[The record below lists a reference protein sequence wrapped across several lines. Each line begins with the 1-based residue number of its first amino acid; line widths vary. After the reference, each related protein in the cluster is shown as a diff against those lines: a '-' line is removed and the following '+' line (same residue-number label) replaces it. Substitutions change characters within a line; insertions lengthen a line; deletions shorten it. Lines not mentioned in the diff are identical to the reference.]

1 MWIMPNFRYKAVN
14 DQGRVFK
21 GVAIAV
27 DEDDVER
34 YLGNSGLSLI
44 HSKAVKESSL
54 TSLLG
59 SQIKTRTLVEFYHRF
74 AQTLE
79 IGLPMLSAL
88 EENANY
94 LPSKPM
100 RRIAAEIKM
109 AVEGGRTLL
118 EAMSMHP
125 KVFKKLD
132 LAIVGMGE
140 RSGVLPECL
149 KKMAAFLEWKEDIRS
164 HVKKATIYPTF
175 VIIAILAVI
184 GVWVGYV
191 LPQMVTVLSEMD
203 VAVPRATL
211 RVLEISGFVKT
222 YWVWLLGAVVTIPL
236 SLYAFQKTRSGGLLF
251 HRYILKMPLLGPILN
266 NIALARLSHN
276 FATMFGAGMAIQQ
289 IFRTLA
295 DHALG
300 NRYLENRLD
309 FAYREIENGETISAA
324 FETAGGFPTLL
335 LGAVR
340 NGEETGTLDNAFM
353 RLGDYFDKE
362 VKRTVQALLAAIEPM
377 AIICLGAVFG
387 LIVLSILLPLYD
399 VMGSMGKTY

>member
-1 MWIMPNFRYKAVN
+1 MPNFRYKAVN
-14 DQGRVFK
+14 DEGRVFK

-27 DEDDVER
+27 DEEDVER

-44 HSKAVKESSL
+44 HSKAIKESPL
-54 TSLLG
+54 ASLLG
-59 SQIKTRTLVEFYHRF
+59 SRINSRTLVEFYHRF

-79 IGLPMLSAL
+79 IGLPILSAL
-88 EENANY
+88 EENARY

-100 RRIAAEIKM
+100 RQIAAEIKM
-109 AVEGGRTLL
+109 AVEGGRTLH

-132 LAIVGMGE
+132 LAIVSMGE

-149 KKMAAFLEWKEDIRS
+149 KKMAAFLEWKDNLQS
-164 HVKKATIYPTF
+164 HVKKATIYPSF

-191 LPQMVTVLSEMD
+191 LPQMVTVLLEMD
-203 VAVPRATL
+203 VAIPRATL
-211 RVLEISGFVKT
+211 LVIDVSQFVTT
-222 YWVWLLGAVVTIPL
+222 YWLWFLIAIVTIPL
-236 SLYAFQKTRSGGLLF
+236 IIFIIQRTQRGGLWF
-251 HRYILKMPLLGPILN
+251 HRVLLKIPLLGPILA

-289 IFRTLA
+289 IFSTLA
-295 DHALG
+295 DNTLG
-300 NRYLENRLD
+300 NRYLEDRLR
-309 FAYREIENGETISAA
+309 FSYQEIEGGESIAAA
-324 FETAGGFPTLL
+324 FETAGGFPSLL
-335 LGAVR
+335 LGAIR
-340 NGEETGTLDNAFM
+340 NGEETGTLDQAFQ
-353 RLGDYFDKE
+353 RLGDYFDQE

-399 VMGSMGKTY
+399 VMGSMGKAY

>member
-1 MWIMPNFRYKAVN
+1 MPSFHYKAVN
-14 DQGRVFK
+14 DEGRVFK
-21 GVAIAV
+21 GTAVAV
-27 DEDDVER
+27 DEADVER
-34 YLGNSGLSLI
+34 YLSESGLSLI
-44 HSKAVKESSL
+44 HSKAAKESPLISL
-54 TSLLG
+54 TG
-59 SQIKTRTLVEFYHRF
+59 GRIKSRTLVEFYHRF

-79 IGLPMLSAL
+79 IGLPILSAL
-88 EENANY
+88 EENARY

-109 AVEGGRTLL
+109 AVQGGRTLY

-149 KKMAAFLEWKEDIRS
+149 KKMAAFLEWKEELRS
-164 HVKKATIYPTF
+164 NVKKATIYPSF
-175 VIIAILAVI
+175 VIVAILAVI
-184 GVWVGYV
+184 GVWIGYV
-191 LPQMVTVLSEMD
+191 LPQMVTVLTEMD
-203 VAVPRATL
+203 VAIPRATIA
-211 RVLEISGFVKT
+211 VLDVSRFVTT
-222 YWVWLLGAVVTIPL
+222 YWPWFVLALVTIPL
-236 SLYAFQKTRSGGLLF
+236 TIYAFQKTRRGGLLL
-251 HRYILKMPLLGPILN
+251 HRYLLKVPLLGPILA

-289 IFRTLA
+289 IFSTLA

-300 NRYLENRLD
+300 NRYMEDRLQ
-309 FAYREIENGETISAA
+309 FAYQEIESGQTIAAA
-324 FETAGGFPTLL
+324 FESAGGFPSLL

-340 NGEETGTLDNAFM
+340 NGEETGTLDQAFK
-353 RLGDYFDKE
+353 RLGDYFDQE

-377 AIICLGAVFG
+377 AIISLGAVFG

-399 VMGSMGKTY
+399 VMGSMGKAY

>member
-14 DQGRVFK
+14 DEGRVFK
-21 GVAIAV
+21 GTAVAV
-27 DEDDVER
+27 DEEDVER
-34 YLGNSGLSLI
+34 YLSESGLSLI
-44 HSKAVKESSL
+44 HSKAVKENALASL
-54 TSLLG
+54 TSG
-59 SQIKTRTLVEFYHRF
+59 RIKSRTLVEFYHRF

-79 IGLPMLSAL
+79 IGLPILSAL
-88 EENANY
+88 EENARY

-109 AVEGGRTLL
+109 AVQGGRTLH

-149 KKMAAFLEWKEDIRS
+149 KKMAAFLEWKEELRS
-164 HVKKATIYPTF
+164 HVKKATIYPSF
-175 VIIAILAVI
+175 VIVAILAVI
-184 GVWVGYV
+184 GVWIGYV
-191 LPQMVTVLSEMD
+191 LPQMVTVLTEMD
-203 VAVPRATL
+203 VAIPRATIA
-211 RVLEISGFVKT
+211 VLDVSRFVST
-222 YWVWLLGAVVTIPL
+222 YWLWFVLALVTIPL
-236 SLYAFQKTRSGGLLF
+236 MIYAFQKTQRGGLLF
-251 HRYILKMPLLGPILN
+251 HRCILKVPLLGPILA
-266 NIALARLSHN
+266 NIALARLGHN

-289 IFRTLA
+289 IFSTLA

-300 NRYLENRLD
+300 NRYMEDRLR
-309 FAYREIENGETISAA
+309 FAYQEIESGATISAA
-324 FETAGGFPTLL
+324 FETAGGFPSLL

-340 NGEETGTLDNAFM
+340 NGEETGTLDQAFK
-353 RLGDYFDKE
+353 RLGDYFDQE

-377 AIICLGAVFG
+377 AIISLGAVFG

-399 VMGSMGKTY
+399 VMGSMGKAY